1 MKIQCFSRQTYHKH
15 QRNYLIPIIV
25 QMWKEEQEKLV
36 ERLSNLE
43 GGVVLSGDGRS
54 DSPGHSAKYGAFTV
68 IEQRTNKVLDVQL
81 VQVSYPSSG
90 P

>member
-1 MKIQCFSRQTYHKH
+1 MKIQCFSSQTHLKH

-54 DSPGHSAKYGAFTV
+54 DSPDHSAKYGAFTV

-81 VQVSYPSSG
+81 VQVSYPSGG